1 MSFANPPWT
10 AGANGQGMR
19 HSELVGINLNAP
31 PDLHHAE
38 AIGFDFA
45 VGWSTSHAK
54 IDQGSDWFETVVK
67 LAIIVGVGIATSGAM
82 VDLGFGGTGL
92 TAMVATG
99 AAVGATT
106 SGDCETISA
115 LHSG

>member
-45 VGWSTSHAK
+45 VG
-54 IDQGSDWFETVVK
+54 
-67 LAIIVGVGIATSGAM
+67 
-82 VDLGFGGTGL
+82 
-92 TAMVATG
+92 
-99 AAVGATT
+99 
-106 SGDCETISA
+106 
-115 LHSG
+115 